1 MKLYCVLFSFAFAN
15 ILAETIDN
23 YKMEVVITN
32 ELIRQANEANG
43 LPNVIRRIFEENRQY
58 SLEDLV
64 YLWTVPDQAAIK
76 AEKLSSSSQ
85 IPDLNLKPP
94 QIGSLVTLSIFPVVC
109 QTAENIEKCIEYE
122 HTLQNA
128 IIESIACIESK
139 PAAESLENEISKAD
153 LQIDSHRRR
162 LMVKKHLKCLMDAT
176 DTRHK
181 PSLIVKCYLT
191 GLFRTSLLEINESDN
206 FIKSANID
214 PEDNCC
220 TLTSAKNDFSFYP
233 MKMTDVQ
240 QYLPDSND
248 MIRFEMIEP

>member
-94 QIGSLVTLSIFPVVC
+94 QIA
-109 QTAENIEKCIEYE
+109 AENIEKCIEYE